1 MIPFGRNLPKQARWR
16 TTLATVRQKVKKHM
30 ITIDGIVLKERSVG
44 EQDKFIDI
52 LTKEHGLLEIS
63 VKGAKKING
72 KNSSST
78 QLFAYSRFCIQ
89 QRKNKFYLNSAE
101 PIHIFYNL
109 RASIS
114 VIALASYFA
123 DILRF
128 SCTEEYSGNGEVMR
142 LFLNCLYYLEK
153 NLRSEA
159 QIKSIFELRL
169 MSEIGYT
176 PDIIGCRE
184 CGIYEA
190 NELFFDISNGGFI
203 CCNCFK
209 EDAESISNFLK
220 IKLPV
225 LNVVRHIVLV
235 DFDRLFNF
243 KLSDSAQAALTQL
256 SENYLLSHLER
267 NFSTLNFYKSL
278 NNGGMI

>member
-1 MIPFGRNLPKQARWR
+1 
-16 TTLATVRQKVKKHM
+16 M

-169 MSEIGYT
+169 MSEIGYM

-243 KLSDSAQAALTQL
+243 KLSDSAQATLTQL